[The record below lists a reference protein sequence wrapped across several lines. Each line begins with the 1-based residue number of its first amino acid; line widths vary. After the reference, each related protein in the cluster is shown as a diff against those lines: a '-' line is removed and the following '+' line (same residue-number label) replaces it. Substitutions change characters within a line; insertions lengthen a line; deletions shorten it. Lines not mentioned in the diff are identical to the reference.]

1 MLTLRTN
8 TYEYDLALSTEY
20 RRFDYHVQ
28 GRTRVDGV
36 GYIRSKHVESALTP
50 LAFNNIGVWHLTI
63 CGDTLN
69 EIAPHIQSFKN
80 EYASISNDRFGILR
94 IYTPQVDEVYNS
106 LDPDLFSTPIS
117 AIQDLYNKCME
128 QVRLREAVGRTLT
141 TKVKLVKGKRIVV
154 LISNYSDDTQASDLF
169 LTLGLFP
176 VFNQDIKDRFNEEE
190 LEYFKVLVNRSQVK
204 RISNVKAT
212 EAFQAAVHTNKYAEV
227 LKEIQMNQAIESI
240 VNNNINAARST
251 VTNAENNAERLLRD
265 YQELKQQFFRA
276 TEELQRLTENKEA
289 AIEEIKSALKIDGIQ
304 RVDIESNTLA
314 ITFVTPVSFFNVDE
328 VECVVNRMR
337 DDWVK
342 QLFTDVFLEQKYK
355 LNIYSRYLY
364 QLGNRNQ
371 RFMPPSAVPFE
382 YLIQHKA
389 MYNPHT
395 HFFQCLGD
403 YRPQLI
409 DAEAKQDLLLF
420 NNIALASTR
429 SINFRDGTV
438 INRWIEDL
446 RSIPSSTNWT
456 KQTLLE
462 TDVLIDADGNGHS
475 LREIYLQPV
484 GDIDV
489 QEA

>member
-1 MLTLRTN
+1 MLSLRAN
-8 TYEYDLALSTEY
+8 RYEYDLAISTEY
-20 RRFDYHVQ
+20 RRFDYHIA
-28 GRTRVDGV
+28 GATRVNQV
-36 GYIRSKHVESALTP
+36 GYIRSKQVDAALMP
-50 LAFNNIGVWHLTI
+50 LAFNEIGIWSTTI
-63 CGDTLN
+63 CGNTLT
-69 EIAPHIQSFKN
+69 EITPHIQAFKN
-80 EYASISNDRFGILR
+80 EYESISNDRFGILR

-128 QVRLREAVGRTLT
+128 QVRLREAIGRTLT

-154 LISNYSDDTQASDLF
+154 LISDYSDDTQASDLF
-169 LTLGLFP
+169 LTFGLFP
-176 VFNQDIKDRFNEEE
+176 VFNQDIKDRFNAEE

-212 EAFQAAVHTNKYAEV
+212 EAFNAAINTNKYAD
-227 LKEIQMNQAIESI
+227 LLRDIQMNQAIESI
-240 VNNNINAARST
+240 VSNNINAARRT
-251 VTNAENNAERLLRD
+251 VNEAENNAERLLRD
-265 YQELKQQFFRA
+265 YQELKQQFYKA
-276 TEELQRLTENKEA
+276 TIELQKLTENKEA
-289 AIEEIKSALKIDGIQ
+289 AIEEIKSALKLDGIQ
-304 RVDIESNTLA
+304 RVDIDGNTLA

-355 LNIYSRYLY
+355 LNIYSRFLY
-364 QLGNRNQ
+364 QLGRRDS
-371 RFMPPSAVPFE
+371 RFIPPSSVPVE
-382 YLIQHKA
+382 YLIQNNA

-446 RSIPSSTNWT
+446 RAMQNSSNWT
-456 KQTLLE
+456 RQQLLD
-462 TDVLIDADGNGHS
+462 TKMLIDETGEMHS
-475 LREIYLQPV
+475 IKELYLQPV
-484 GDIDV
+484 RDIEV